1 MENDRDM
8 IILRQRQIEFVERSV
23 EALQKHGNTLGVAPT
38 GAGKTI
44 MLSAVVGELYKQ
56 NPNLKVCVIA
66 HRKELT
72 EQNNDKFLKVNQF
85 LSTSVVNAEN
95 KDWSGEVVFAMVQT
109 LSKKRTLTT
118 LPYLDLL
125 VIDETHHVTSK
136 TYMKIIEQARV
147 INPNVM
153 IYGIT
158 ATPQRGDKC
167 NLGRVFT
174 NCGDQIF
181 LSELIEDNHLVKPIT
196 YSVDV
201 AQEKLK
207 ALKKKSAGDYNEKE
221 VADILDQP
229 IIIDEI
235 IRHWKEKAGD
245 RKTVIFCSTIKHAQ
259 HVCIAFKDRGI
270 RANLVTSELTKE
282 QREFV
287 LNQLTIG
294 EIQVLIN
301 VAILTEGWDYPPIS
315 CVVLLRQSSFKSTMI
330 QMIGRGL
337 RTIDPVIYPDIIKKD
352 CIVMD
357 FGISTVLHGSLEQDV
372 DLEKK
377 ITKKGL
383 AEAKLKN
390 CKACDRKIPIQ
401 TKKCPFCGYVHEAE
415 IKDPIRQVDVVLI
428 DMLKKSEVPWFKLSE
443 NSFFSAI
450 FSYWCFLTQV
460 DGKWKLIAGKN
471 NKENEKIEVIY
482 KGDNSRR
489 AIELGNLFLKQK
501 EGIFRIQKNIELQ
514 NELATDKQLQY
525 IPKKYGHL
533 SKGQALVV
541 LAFEFNAKKRLQEVG
556 LVA

>member
-1 MENDRDM
+1 M
-8 IILRQRQIEFVERSV
+8 IILRQRQIEFVERSI

-44 MLSAVVGELYKQ
+44 MLSAVISEMHKQ
-56 NPNLKVCVIA
+56 NPSLKACVIA

-72 EQNNDKFLKVNQF
+72 EQNNNKFLKINQSF
-85 LSTSVVNAEN
+85 STSVVNAKN

-136 TYMKIIEQARV
+136 SYMKIIKQARV
-147 INPNVM
+147 VNPDVM

-167 NLGRVFT
+167 SLGRVFT
-174 NCGDQIF
+174 NCCDQIF
-181 LSELIEDNHLVKPIT
+181 LSELIESNHLVKPIT

-207 ALKKKSAGDYNEKE
+207 ALKKKSAGDYDEKE

-229 IIIDEI
+229 VIIDEI
-235 IRHWKEKAGD
+235 IRHWREKAEK

-259 HVCIAFKDRGI
+259 HVCIAFRGCGI
-270 RANLVTSELTKE
+270 RADLVTSELTKE

-337 RTIDPVIYPDIIKKD
+337 RVIDAAIYPDIIKKD
-352 CIVMD
+352 CIVLD

-372 DLEKK
+372 DLETE
-377 ITKKGL
+377 IIKKGL

-401 TKKCPFCGYVHEAE
+401 TKKCPFCGYEHEKE
-415 IKDPIRQVDVVLI
+415 IKDPILQVDVVLI

-443 NSFFSAI
+443 NSFYSAI

-460 DGKWKLIAGKN
+460 DHEWKVVAGKN
-471 NKENEKIEVIY
+471 NKENEEIEVVY
-482 KGDNSRR
+482 KGDNYKR
-489 AIELGNLFLKQK
+489 AIELGNSFLKQK
-501 EGIFRIQKNIELQ
+501 EGIFRIQKNAELQ
-514 NELATDKQLQY
+514 DQPATDKQLQY
-525 IPKKYGHL
+525 IPKKYGCV
-533 SKGQALVV
+533 SKGQAAVILS
-541 LAFEFNAKKRLQEVG
+541 FEFNAKKRLQAVG